1 MFVLSQDVPSW
12 FKQLLPQ
19 THYHYYGVVAPNEQ
33 VIAAD
38 KCDFE
43 EELWKGGKEIVIPL
57 TNWSDLAL
65 LIKKQSHI
73 GKIDQAEL
81 VTQNDPHWRAEL

>member
-1 MFVLSQDVPSW
+1 MYQVRFVQATVTTQSSI
-12 FKQLLPQ
+12 LPNLNC
-19 THYHYYGVVAPNEQ
+19 YGVVTPNEQ
-33 VIAAD
+33 VLAAD

-43 EELWKGGKEIVIPL
+43 EKLWKGGKEIAIPL
-57 TNWSDLAL
+57 TNWGDQPI

-81 VTQNDPHWRAEL
+81 VT